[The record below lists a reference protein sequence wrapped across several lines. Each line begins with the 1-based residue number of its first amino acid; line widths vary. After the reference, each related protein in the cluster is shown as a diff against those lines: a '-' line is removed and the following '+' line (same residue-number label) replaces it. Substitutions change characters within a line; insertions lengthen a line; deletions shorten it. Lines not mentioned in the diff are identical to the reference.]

1 MQERGEHCF
10 EDSTGWGW
18 LRLVTHTTLRGNP
31 NVCRCYSMLSA
42 DELNILCV
50 MKFPGAEVQTS
61 GSSEQSISGKEQLK
75 KIFTEAFNTDKK
87 SSPTLRKKPKLEEV
101 IDLTE

>member
-18 LRLVTHTTLRGNP
+18 LRLVTHTALRGNP

-42 DELNILCV
+42 DELIILCV

-61 GSSEQSISGKEQLK
+61 GSSEHQWKAAAQ
-75 KIFTEAFNTDKK
+75 
-87 SSPTLRKKPKLEEV
+87 R
-101 IDLTE
+101 DLYRGV